1 MGKGRGSG
9 RQYYGSYG
17 YDLAAIVKSGSLRMV
32 MKMKGH
38 DKTGLLAPEGNEK
51 VIMLAPGDIFSE
63 TLADSQH
70 FETIVT
76 VVEEAEL
83 VTFNGEQFAR
93 LSRQFPQENAVIA
106 KHFGI

>member
-1 MGKGRGSG
+1 
-9 RQYYGSYG
+9 
-17 YDLAAIVKSGSLRMV
+17 
-32 MKMKGH
+32 
-38 DKTGLLAPEGNEK
+38 
-51 VIMLAPGDIFSE
+51 MLAPGDIFSE

-106 KHFGI
+106 KHFGM